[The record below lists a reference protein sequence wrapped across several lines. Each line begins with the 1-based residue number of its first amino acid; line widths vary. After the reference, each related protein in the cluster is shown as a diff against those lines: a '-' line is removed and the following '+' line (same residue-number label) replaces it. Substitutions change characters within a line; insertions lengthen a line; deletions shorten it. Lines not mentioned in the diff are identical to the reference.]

1 MRIGQFL
8 VNHRVFTALLLFTIQ
23 ATAWSD
29 NAWLKQLNDSV
40 QHTLGSKVSDMAIQM
55 SLMNYH
61 YQIDLHY
68 IDSRLNLPLCEEG
81 LKIIPPQPLKLGRN
95 HIKVNCPS
103 GAVWAINVPVD
114 IKLFTDIVVL
124 NQPVGRSITL
134 KDKHLDYQQHNLAR
148 LRNGYYLKKELVI
161 GKQSKRSLAGR
172 TVLNSHLILPALMV
186 LKGDHVMIVASKGA
200 MSVKMPGEALSDGRE
215 GKQIRVK
222 NTRSSRIIKATV
234 TAPGLVKV
242 LF

>member
-8 VNHRVFTALLLFTIQ
+8 VNHRVFIALLLFTIQ
-23 ATAWSD
+23 ATAWGD
-29 NAWLKQLNDSV
+29 KAWLKQLNESV
-40 QHTLGSKVSDMAIQM
+40 QHTLGSKVTHMALQM
-55 SLMNYH
+55 SLMDYH

-68 IDSRLNLPLCEEG
+68 IDSRLNLPVCEAD

-95 HIKVNCPS
+95 HIKVQCSS
-103 GAVWAINVPVD
+103 GVAWAINVPVD

-134 KDKHLDYQQHNLAR
+134 KDQHLDYQQHNLAQ

-172 TVLNSHLILPALMV
+172 TVLNSRLILPALMV
-186 LKGDHVMIVASKGA
+186 FKGDHVMIVASKGA

-215 GKQIRVK
+215 GRQIRVK
-222 NTRSSRIIKATV
+222 NKRSSRIIKATV
-234 TAPGLVKV
+234 MAPGLVKV